1 MSRPSAEL
9 TTAAAPEPGPSQLLV
24 RCTGV
29 SRTFRSG
36 RAQVRA
42 VREVDCAVAAGM
54 RVALVGP
61 SGSGKSTLLHLLA
74 GLDRP
79 TAGVVER
86 SGSVGVV
93 FQGPSLVP
101 ALDVIENVALPLLL
115 AGVDEPEAVERAA
128 AALDRLELGGLAGA
142 LPEALSGGQAQRVAV
157 ARVLAGRPV
166 LVLADEPTGQLD
178 RENADHVV
186 EVLAAAVDELG
197 AALVVSTHDEAVAAR
212 LDTRW
217 EMADG
222 VLRRAAGR

>member
-1 MSRPSAEL
+1 MSSN
-9 TTAAAPEPGPSQLLV
+9 GPARWAWCS
-24 RCTGV
+24 RGPAWFRRSTS
-29 SRTFRSG
+29 SRTWRCRCSSPESTNRRRSS
-36 RAQVRA
+36 
-42 VREVDCAVAAGM
+42 
-54 RVALVGP
+54 GP
-61 SGSGKSTLLHLLA
+61 L
-74 GLDRP
+74 
-79 TAGVVER
+79 
-86 SGSVGVV
+86 
-93 FQGPSLVP
+93 
-101 ALDVIENVALPLLL
+101 
-115 AGVDEPEAVERAA
+115 

-157 ARVLAGRPV
+157 ARVLAGRPA

-186 EVLAAAVDELG
+186 EVLVAAVDELG